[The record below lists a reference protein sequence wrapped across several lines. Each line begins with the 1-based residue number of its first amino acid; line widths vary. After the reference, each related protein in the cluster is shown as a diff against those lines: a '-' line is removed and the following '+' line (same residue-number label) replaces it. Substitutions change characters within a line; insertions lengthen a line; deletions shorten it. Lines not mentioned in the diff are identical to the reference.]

1 MSGKLYGVGV
11 GPGDPKLMTYLAVET
26 IKNCPV
32 IAVPADGKEHAI
44 SYKIASGIVK
54 DMDQKECL
62 GLSSPMTKDRK
73 ILEKDYQKVSEEI
86 IKKLDEGKN
95 VAYLTLGDPTVYSTY
110 IYIQRI
116 VKKCGYDAEIING
129 VPSFC
134 AVAAK
139 LGDSLAD
146 RSEQLHIIPSNYD
159 IKEAL
164 KLPGNKILMKAASKL
179 SDVKKILRDHELE
192 AQMIENCGMEEER
205 IYQNIDEM
213 VCVITSNIFNQSFV
227 HLTNGPIV
235 WDIVTAGGHI
245 IKRTCWNIKV
255 RDEVIG
261 GLFDWLTV
269 EYICIAIDALNYL
282 FPKKLN

>member
-73 ILEKDYQKVSEEI
+73 ILEKNYQKVSEEI

-116 VKKCGYDAEIING
+116 VKKCGYDAEIHHFVQLQPNWETALQTD
-129 VPSFC
+129 PSSF
-134 AVAAK
+134 
-139 LGDSLAD
+139 
-146 RSEQLHIIPSNYD
+146 
-159 IKEAL
+159 
-164 KLPGNKILMKAASKL
+164 IL
-179 SDVKKILRDHELE
+179 
-192 AQMIENCGMEEER
+192 
-205 IYQNIDEM
+205 
-213 VCVITSNIFNQSFV
+213 F
-227 HLTNGPIV
+227 HLTMIS
-235 WDIVTAGGHI
+235 
-245 IKRTCWNIKV
+245 KR
-255 RDEVIG
+255 R
-261 GLFDWLTV
+261 
-269 EYICIAIDALNYL
+269 
-282 FPKKLN
+282 

>member
-44 SYKIASGIVK
+44 SYKIASRIVK

-73 ILEKDYQKVSEEI
+73 ILEKNYQKVSE
-86 IKKLDEGKN
+86 
-95 VAYLTLGDPTVYSTY
+95 GDPTVYSTY

-159 IKEAL
+159 IEEAL

-179 SDVKKILRDHELE
+179 SDVKKVLKEQGQK
-192 AQMIENCGMEEER
+192 AWMIENCGMEEEK
-205 IYQNIDEM
+205 IYHSVEEM
-213 VCVITSNIFNQSFV
+213 PEKATYYTTLLV
-227 HLTNGPIV
+227 
-235 WDIVTAGGHI
+235 
-245 IKRTCWNIKV
+245 K
-255 RDEVIG
+255 E
-261 GLFDWLTV
+261 
-269 EYICIAIDALNYL
+269 AIDKNS
-282 FPKKLN
+282 

>member
-73 ILEKDYQKVSEEI
+73 ILEKNYQKVSEEI

-146 RSEQLHIIPSNYD
+146 RS
-159 IKEAL
+159 
-164 KLPGNKILMKAASKL
+164 KL
-179 SDVKKILRDHELE
+179 SDVKKVLKEQGQE
-192 AQMIENCGMEEER
+192 AWMIENCGMEEEK
-205 IYQNIDEM
+205 IYHGVEEM
-213 VCVITSNIFNQSFV
+213 PEKATYYTTLLV
-227 HLTNGPIV
+227 
-235 WDIVTAGGHI
+235 
-245 IKRTCWNIKV
+245 K
-255 RDEVIG
+255 E
-261 GLFDWLTV
+261 
-269 EYICIAIDALNYL
+269 AIDKNS
-282 FPKKLN
+282 

>member
-26 IKNCPV
+26 IQNCPV

-62 GLSSPMTKDRK
+62 GLSSPMTKDSNV
-73 ILEKDYQKVSEEI
+73 LNENYQNVSKEI
-86 IKKLDEGKN
+86 MKKLDEGKD
-95 VAYLTLGDPTVYSTY
+95 VAYLTLGDSTIYSTY

-116 VKKCGYDAEIING
+116 IKESGYEAEIING

-146 RSEQLHIIPSNYD
+146 RSEQLHIIPSSYD
-159 IKEAL
+159 IEEAL
-164 KLPGNKILMKAASKL
+164 ELPGNKILMKAASKL
-179 SDVKKILRDHELE
+179 ADVKRILQELNME
-192 AQMIENCGMEEER
+192 AQMIENCGMEDEKIYHSVEEMPEKAA
-205 IYQNIDEM
+205 YYTTL
-213 VCVITSNIFNQSFV
+213 VV
-227 HLTNGPIV
+227 
-235 WDIVTAGGHI
+235 
-245 IKRTCWNIKV
+245 K
-255 RDEVIG
+255 
-261 GLFDWLTV
+261 
-269 EYICIAIDALNYL
+269 
-282 FPKKLN
+282 

>member
-62 GLSSPMTKDRK
+62 GLSSPMTKDRE
-73 ILEKDYQKVSEEI
+73 ILEKNYQKVSEEI

-116 VKKCGYDAEIING
+116 VKECGYNVEIING

-179 SDVKKILRDHELE
+179 SDVKKVLKEQGQK
-192 AQMIENCGMEEER
+192 AWMIENCGMEEEK
-205 IYQNIDEM
+205 IYHGVEEM
-213 VCVITSNIFNQSFV
+213 PEKATYYTTLLV
-227 HLTNGPIV
+227 
-235 WDIVTAGGHI
+235 
-245 IKRTCWNIKV
+245 K
-255 RDEVIG
+255 E
-261 GLFDWLTV
+261 
-269 EYICIAIDALNYL
+269 AIDKNS
-282 FPKKLN
+282 